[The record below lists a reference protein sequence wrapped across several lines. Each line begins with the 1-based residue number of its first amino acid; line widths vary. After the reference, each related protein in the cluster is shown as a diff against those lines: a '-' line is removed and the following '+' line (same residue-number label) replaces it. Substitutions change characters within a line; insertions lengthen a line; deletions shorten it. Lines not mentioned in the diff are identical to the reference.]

1 MVRILPAILIG
12 AQLFSTA
19 IPHSIVGMLP
29 REGQYPYPIVGSDD
43 PANSATLGT
52 FLNHMAINTRN
63 LTASIEFYTEL
74 LGFRKL
80 FTLQITKAYSITYL
94 AHAQGGKNGT
104 GYQTALEMNREKN
117 NAQGLLEISYA
128 DVPVKNIESGRQHP
142 NTFGHIGIV
151 VPDIQ
156 AFQERLDTMPH
167 ISVLKRSGEP
177 FVELDP
183 SLVVGPA
190 VGLLPDIVEQL
201 DEEER
206 KAIVQNFGQSVESL
220 IFVADPDGN
229 FIEVQ
234 PQEGAS
240 LVG

>member
-1 MVRILPAILIG
+1 MVRLLSAVLFG
-12 AQLFSTA
+12 AQLFSTVTS
-19 IPHSIVGMLP
+19 HSILGMLP
-29 REGQYPYPIVGSDD
+29 RQGEFPYPIIGSDIAAD
-43 PANSATLGT
+43 SATTGT

-80 FTLQITKAYSITYL
+80 FTLQITKTYSITYL
-94 AHAQGGKNGT
+94 AHAQGGRNGT

-117 NAQGLLEISYA
+117 NAQGLIEICYV
-128 DVPVKNIESGRQHP
+128 DVPVKNIESGAQHP

-183 SLVVGPA
+183 SIVVGPA

-206 KAIVQNFGQSVESL
+206 KAIVKNFGQSVEPL
-220 IFVADPDGN
+220 IFIADPDGN

-234 PQEGAS
+234 PQEGAA

>member
-1 MVRILPAILIG
+1 MVRILPAILFG
-12 AQLFSTA
+12 SQLLSTVA
-19 IPHSIVGMLP
+19 SHSILGMFP
-29 REGQYPYPIVGSDD
+29 REGQFPFPIFGTDT
-43 PANSATLGT
+43 PANSATIGT

-63 LTASIEFYTEL
+63 LTASIEFYIEV

-80 FTLQITKAYSITYL
+80 FTQITKTYSITYL

-104 GYQTALEMNREKN
+104 GYQTVLEMNREKN
-117 NAQGLLEISYA
+117 NSRTSSPGGSIPTL
-128 DVPVKNIESGRQHP
+128 
-142 NTFGHIGIV
+142 
-151 VPDIQ
+151 
-156 AFQERLDTMPH
+156 LDTLESSH
-167 ISVLKRSGEP
+167 LTYKRFKNGWTRCLISWCSGSGEP

-183 SLVVGPA
+183 NLAVGPA
-190 VGLLPDIVEQL
+190 VGLLPDIVQQL

-206 KAIVQNFGQSVESL
+206 QAIVQNFGQSVESL